1 MRRWD
6 RVGRS
11 IITAFSLAAGL
22 LAYATIASAETLEQA
37 LTEAY
42 SNNPTLNAQRAAL
55 RSIDENVPKALS
67 GYRPTISATGNTG
80 IETLETR
87 STTTGKKSS
96 TLQPSGAA
104 VTLDQNLFT
113 GFRTLNQTRTAESQV
128 WQARETLR
136 NAEQTVLLNAV
147 TAYMNVL
154 RDEALVE
161 LQKQNQQA
169 LREQLRATRDRFEV
183 GEVTRTDVALSEAS
197 VAASQSGLIQA
208 QSNLATSKA
217 IYRQTIGH
225 DPGKLQPG
233 RPIEHL
239 LPKSIDMVLETGLAQ
254 HPTILASAYA
264 VDIATLQVK
273 IAEGALLPV
282 LAAQASVSRDVN
294 STPGL
299 KRQDEA
305 RGSVNLTVPIYQG
318 GAEYAAVRQAKESL
332 GEARIQLD
340 VTRDQIRAQI
350 VQFWTLLDAAKAS
363 IEAAQSQVRANQT
376 ALSGVTEEYKVGQ
389 RTILDVLTARSQ
401 LVTAQSNLVTAQRDR
416 VVASFSVLS
425 SFGRLD
431 AETLG
436 LQVAV
441 YDPQEH
447 YYKVRDSW
455 FGLRIPDGR

>member
-1 MRRWD
+1 MRWH

-11 IITAFSLAAGL
+11 VVAAFGLAVGL
-22 LAYATIASAETLEQA
+22 LPYVSAASAETLEQA

-42 SNNPTLNAQRAAL
+42 MNNPTLNAQRAAL

-67 GYRPTISATGNTG
+67 GYRPTISATGSTG
-80 IETLETR
+80 IVAVDTHTK
-87 STTTGKKSS
+87 TGKSS
-96 TLQPSGAA
+96 DTLRPAGAA
-104 VTLDQNLFT
+104 VTLEQNLFT
-113 GFRTLNQTRTAESQV
+113 GFRTLNQTRSAESQV
-128 WQARETLR
+128 RQARETLR
-136 NAEQTVLLNAV
+136 NAEQTVLLNVV
-147 TAYMNVL
+147 TVYMNVL

-161 LQKQNQQA
+161 LQKQNLQA
-169 LREQLRATRDRFEV
+169 LREQLRATKDRFEV
-183 GEVTRTDVALSEAS
+183 GEVTRTDVAFAESSSAAALSA
-197 VAASQSGLIQA
+197 LIQA

-239 LPKSIDMVLETGLAQ
+239 LPKSINTVLETGLAQ

-282 LAAQASVSRDVN
+282 LAAQASVSRNTNN
-294 STPGL
+294 SSEV

-305 RGSVNLTVPIYQG
+305 SGIVNLTVPLYQG

-340 VTRDQIRAQI
+340 VTRDQIRATI
-350 VQFWTLLDAAKAS
+350 VQFWTQLDAAKAS
-363 IEAAQSQVRANQT
+363 IEAAQTQVRANQT
-376 ALSGVTEEYKVGQ
+376 ALNGVTEEYKVGQ

-416 VVASFSVLS
+416 VVASFAVLS

-431 AETLG
+431 AETLE

-447 YYKVRDSW
+447 YYQIRDSW

>member
-1 MRRWD
+1 MRRWH

-11 IITAFSLAAGL
+11 VVAAFGLVAGL
-22 LAYATIASAETLEQA
+22 LSYASAASAETLEQA

-42 SNNPTLNAQRAAL
+42 MNNPTLNAQRAAL

-67 GYRPTISATGNTG
+67 GYRPTISATGSTG
-80 IETLETR
+80 IVAVDTHTKTGKSSDTRRPSSAEVTLE
-87 STTTGKKSS
+87 
-96 TLQPSGAA
+96 
-104 VTLDQNLFT
+104 QNLFK
-113 GFRTLNQTRTAESQV
+113 GFRTLNETRSAESQV
-128 WQARETLR
+128 RQARENLR
-136 NAEQTVLLNAV
+136 NAEQAVLLNAV

-161 LQKQNQQA
+161 LQKQNLQA

-197 VAASQSGLIQA
+197 VAAAQSALIQA

-239 LPKSIDMVLETGLAQ
+239 LPKSINMVLETGLTQ

-282 LAAQASVSRDVN
+282 LAAQASVSREIN
-294 STPGL
+294 SSSDT
-299 KRQDEA
+299 KRQDDA
-305 RGSVNLTVPIYQG
+305 RGIVNLTVPLYQG

-340 VTRDQIRAQI
+340 VIRDQVRAQI
-350 VQFWTLLDAAKAS
+350 VQFWTQLDAAKAS
-363 IEAAQSQVRANQT
+363 IEAAQTQVRANQT
-376 ALSGVTEEYKVGQ
+376 ALNGVTEEYMVGQ

-416 VVASFSVLS
+416 VVASFAVLS

-431 AETLG
+431 AETLE

-447 YYKVRDSW
+447 YYQIRDSW